1 MHTLFLCNKGLL
13 LTIWVCL
20 FFFTYI
26 LKLINK
32 IIIQFWETAANEIL
46 HIFSP
51 LISFTLKRTINVS
64 VSSVTIFYEVPLM
77 EQNIFEQVLWNTITL
92 AFPCADWSL
101 ETCTEC
107 GESKCIEQSM
117 LGKEPESTYQ
127 LWQMQLW
134 WIQIELFR
142 LRGIG
147 LDGKKIIGLCSGVYP
162 SCCGTMTTA
171 KAKQRSPS
179 IIRCN
184 MQLISIFVFCVC
196 ITVRVW
202 VREKATERW
211 GWEREVYFNPDLI
224 NAPQEICLTQ
234 CE

>member
-117 LGKEPESTYQ
+117 LGKEPS
-127 LWQMQLW
+127 WCKW
-134 WIQIELFR
+134 NSRCSSDWKNFR
-142 LRGIG
+142 
-147 LDGKKIIGLCSGVYP
+147 V
-162 SCCGTMTTA
+162 CG
-171 KAKQRSPS
+171 
-179 IIRCN
+179 
-184 MQLISIFVFCVC
+184 
-196 ITVRVW
+196 
-202 VREKATERW
+202 
-211 GWEREVYFNPDLI
+211 
-224 NAPQEICLTQ
+224 LTQ
-234 CE
+234 SVTSVCPLFHFIFIPTPPPPPRWLLLTSSLRHKERQECEEGEEGGRIECL